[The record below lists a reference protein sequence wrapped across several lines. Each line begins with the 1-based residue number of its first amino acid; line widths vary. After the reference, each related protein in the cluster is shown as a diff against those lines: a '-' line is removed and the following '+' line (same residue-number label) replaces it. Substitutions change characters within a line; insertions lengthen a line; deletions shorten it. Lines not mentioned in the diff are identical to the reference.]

1 MNVKQAVR
9 VYSGRWQ
16 KEKNKAL
23 QKMVIRHFVSFALG
37 VLFSFSG
44 FNKEFSP
51 FGIAFSASV
60 SKDLTLTAS
69 LGAMV
74 GWFFALDSVSALR
87 YTSAVFAL
95 CVIMTA
101 LKPFKPIRDNSIT
114 PSVVV
119 FVCLFVTGLAIAFAD
134 SVSILSVMLCFA
146 ESVVG
151 SVTSYLLMKSFSS
164 ISLKGGLTS
173 LTSKEA
179 SAIFISVMILLL
191 SLRNV
196 NIFGV
201 YPVHIVISLLI
212 LTCGYYT
219 KEAGGAIVG
228 ICGGITMGLSGAD
241 MFLLSFYSFG
251 GLLSG
256 VFSCFGRIASVVAF
270 IFTGLAV
277 GALSYDTFENYNVII
292 ETLVASLVFIVLS
305 YKFDEQIKCVLKPSV
320 TSPIID
326 TVKSEM
332 FYKIKNAS
340 AVSTEICSSLTS
352 VNDAL
357 SKLEK
362 SDITYIPKKTKE
374 RVCGSCGLY
383 DSCWGESFENTQDAF
398 NTLLNMKKEGI
409 YLEYKTVPQQFS
421 ARCIRTENVASSFNR
436 LYGEYKIRRKNEM
449 RFKEMNS
456 LVAEQFVNV
465 SSLLDSLCED
475 LDKEICFD
483 MDTAARIRAAATNC
497 SFQVLECCCVI
508 NELEK
513 MTVEIKIKTQK
524 GKITLSPL
532 SEQIRLITSRSFEL
546 PLIDRQGECTRFV
559 YKEKSEYKILNSGVQ
574 FCANGEKYS
583 GDTFSTFEDGKGLFY
598 AVICDGM
605 GTGTKAALASGLAV
619 TLLEKLIKGGFGI
632 KAAINTVN
640 TSLISKSGEECSV
653 TLDLIVIDLFTGHT
667 EFYKCGAA
675 DSVVKKNNRLID
687 ISFSSLPLGI
697 LSNTEIS
704 CGTGTLGVGDA
715 IVMFSDGVRE
725 EDLPYLKKSF
735 KDFKGGNIRGFT
747 CELCENI
754 RRYQDEKNDDL
765 TVITLVLTNNE

>member
-1 MNVKQAVR
+1 MNVKNAVR

-16 KEKNKAL
+16 KEKNETLRKT
-23 QKMVIRHFVSFALG
+23 VVRHTVSFALG
-37 VLFSFSG
+37 ALFSFSG
-44 FNKEFSP
+44 FSKEFSP
-51 FGIAFSASV
+51 FGAAFCGSV

-69 LGAMV
+69 LGAIV
-74 GWFFALDSVSALR
+74 GWFIALDSVSALR
-87 YTSAVFAL
+87 YTSAVFSL

-101 LKPFKPIRDNSIT
+101 LKPYKAVRNNSIT

-119 FVCLFVTGLAIAFAD
+119 FVCLFVTGLAIVFAD
-134 SVSILSVMLCFA
+134 DVSLMSVMLCFA
-146 ESVVG
+146 ESTVG
-151 SVTSYLLMKSFSS
+151 SVTSFLLMKSFSV
-164 ISLKGGLTS
+164 LNTKGGLTS

-179 SAIFISVMILLL
+179 TAIFISVMILLL
-191 SLRNV
+191 SLRSI

-201 YPVHIVISLLI
+201 YPVHIIISLLI
-212 LTCGYYT
+212 LICGYYT

-228 ICGGITMGLSGAD
+228 VCGGITMGLSGAD
-241 MFLLSFYSFG
+241 MFLLSFYAFG

-256 VFSCFGRIASVVAF
+256 VFSGFGRIASVIAF
-270 IFTGLAV
+270 VFAGLAV
-277 GALSYDTFENYNVII
+277 GALSYDNFESYNVII
-292 ETLVASLVFIVLS
+292 ETLIAALIFIVIS
-305 YKFDEQIKCVLKPSV
+305 YKFDEKIRSVLRPSV

-332 FYKIKNAS
+332 FYKIRNAS

-357 SKLEK
+357 SKSEK

-374 RVCGSCGLY
+374 RVCGSCGLH
-383 DSCWGESFENTQDAF
+383 DSCWGDSFENTQDAF
-398 NTLLNMKKEGI
+398 NTLLSLKKEGV

-421 ARCIRTENVASSFNR
+421 AKCIRTENVASSFNR

-483 MDTAARIRAAATNC
+483 MDTAARVRAAAANC
-497 SFQVLECCCVI
+497 SFQVVDCCCVI

-513 MTVEIKIKTQK
+513 MTVELKVKSQK

-532 SEQIRLITSRSFEL
+532 SEQIKLITSRSFEL
-546 PLIDRQGECTRFV
+546 PFIDRQGENTRFV
-559 YKEKSEYKILNSGVQ
+559 YKEKSEYKVLSSGVQ

-605 GTGTKAALASGLAV
+605 GTGTKAALTSGLAV

-640 TSLISKSGEECSV
+640 TALISKNGEECSV
-653 TLDLIVIDLFTGHT
+653 TLDLIVVDLFTGHT

-675 DSVVKKNNRLID
+675 DSVVKKNNKLIN

-697 LSNTEIS
+697 ISNTEVS
-704 CGTGTLGVGDA
+704 CGTGTLGVGDSV
-715 IVMFSDGVRE
+715 IMFSDGVRE
-725 EDLPYLKKSF
+725 EDLPFLKKSLKSF
-735 KDFKGGNIRGFT
+735 TGGNIRSFT
-747 CELCENI
+747 SELCENI
-754 RRYQDEKNDDL
+754 RRYQTEKNDDL
-765 TVITLVLTNNE
+765 TVITLVLTKNE

>member
-1 MNVKQAVR
+1 
-9 VYSGRWQ
+9 
-16 KEKNKAL
+16 
-23 QKMVIRHFVSFALG
+23 
-37 VLFSFSG
+37 
-44 FNKEFSP
+44 
-51 FGIAFSASV
+51 
-60 SKDLTLTAS
+60 
-69 LGAMV
+69 
-74 GWFFALDSVSALR
+74 
-87 YTSAVFAL
+87 
-95 CVIMTA
+95 
-101 LKPFKPIRDNSIT
+101 
-114 PSVVV
+114 
-119 FVCLFVTGLAIAFAD
+119 
-134 SVSILSVMLCFA
+134 
-146 ESVVG
+146 
-151 SVTSYLLMKSFSS
+151 MK
-164 ISLKGGLTS
+164 
-173 LTSKEA
+173 
-179 SAIFISVMILLL
+179 
-191 SLRNV
+191 
-196 NIFGV
+196 
-201 YPVHIVISLLI
+201 
-212 LTCGYYT
+212 
-219 KEAGGAIVG
+219 
-228 ICGGITMGLSGAD
+228 
-241 MFLLSFYSFG
+241 
-251 GLLSG
+251 
-256 VFSCFGRIASVVAF
+256 
-270 IFTGLAV
+270 
-277 GALSYDTFENYNVII
+277 
-292 ETLVASLVFIVLS
+292 
-305 YKFDEQIKCVLKPSV
+305 
-320 TSPIID
+320 
-326 TVKSEM
+326 KSEM

-357 SKLEK
+357 SKSEK

-383 DSCWGESFENTQDAF
+383 DSCWGESFESTQDAF
-398 NTLLNMKKEGI
+398 NTLLNMKKEGV

-532 SEQIRLITSRSFEL
+532 SEQIKLITSRSFEL

-559 YKEKSEYKILNSGVQ
+559 YKEKSEYKVLNSGVQ

-605 GTGTKAALASGLAV
+605 GTGTKAALTSGLAV

-754 RRYQDEKNDDL
+754 RRYQAEKNDDL
-765 TVITLVLTNNE
+765 TVITLVLTKNE